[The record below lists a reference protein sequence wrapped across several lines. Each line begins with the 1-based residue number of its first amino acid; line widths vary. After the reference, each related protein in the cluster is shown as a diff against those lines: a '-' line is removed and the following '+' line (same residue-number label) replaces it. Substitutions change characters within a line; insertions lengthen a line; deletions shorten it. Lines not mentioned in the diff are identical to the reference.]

1 MISKLQRAMKL
12 RPIFYH
18 AFFIFAFAALLASC
32 GGSEEPEQ
40 LTIPHSKSSAPH
52 KPVQIKTR
60 VEIPL
65 EVKKLLTMH
74 TCLGCHKLDKKLI
87 GPTFKDIAA
96 RGYTAEE
103 MVQLMQVPQPENWPD
118 YPPMASMSFVA
129 EGDLLAI
136 AEWITEIPVE

>member
-12 RPIFYH
+12 RPTFYH

-32 GGSEEPEQ
+32 AGSEEPEQ
-40 LTIPHSKSSAPH
+40 LTIPQSTPAAKKGSD
-52 KPVQIKTR
+52 
-60 VEIPL
+60 IPE
-65 EVKKLLTMH
+65 EVNKLLTMH
-74 TCLGCHKLDKKLI
+74 TCLGCHRLDKKLV

-103 MVQLMQVPQPENWPD
+103 MVYLMQVPQPENWPD

>member
-1 MISKLQRAMKL
+1 MNSKLQRAMKL
-12 RPIFYH
+12 RPTFSH
-18 AFFIFAFAALLASC
+18 AFFIFTFAALLASC
-32 GGSEEPEQ
+32 GGNEEPKQ
-40 LTIPHSKSSAPH
+40 LTIPQSTPGAKKGSD
-52 KPVQIKTR
+52 
-60 VEIPL
+60 IPE

-103 MVQLMQVPQPENWPD
+103 MVELMQVPQPENWPD

-129 EGDLLAI
+129 EEDLLAI
-136 AEWITEIPVE
+136 AKWITEIPVE